1 MKIRNDIKLYF
12 RFIPIIY
19 LNDINQIINIL
30 KCIYERNLINF

>member
-19 LNDINQIINIL
+19 LNDINQII
-30 KCIYERNLINF
+30 KYSQIYL